1 MKRKKAFL
9 VAFVVIAVLSMLFIL
24 FGENLK
30 YTPNHIQI
38 VSEEKNTIDIQNISK
53 DTAYVWVNCICN
65 YQEESYRRLYTIQ
78 SGESIRISPSTFEV
92 DEEEVSTIFFDI
104 HESDIKKEFFNPIK
118 PYVIAV
124 WVISTILSIVIYL
137 RLKRKIKRK
146 RKRK

>member
-65 YQEESYRRLYTIQ
+65 YQESYRRRRLYTIQ

-124 WVISTILSIVIYL
+124 WGISTILSIVIYL
-137 RLKRKIKRK
+137 RLKRKRK
-146 RKRK
+146 RK